1 MSTIHITFVK
11 LKNVTSPVQLL
22 VQLYADT
29 WLRTP
34 YTVMQFNITI
44 HPPNKITSWMNLGKV
59 KSDKYH
65 QESQWLNIASC
76 LCSMRLHYTEHIL
89 LSSCQCWNFILSMEE
104 LFHFTSGPY
113 SSLLLGLPLSSL
125 VRRRHCF
132 LLRNCWSISSSADCF
147 PSLCLLIG
155 GNEAAEQG
163 MATAM
168 QWFYLHPSYHLFLF
182 TQVQTTCDRC
192 IDMRKTA
199 SPEGDNLSSLVKS
212 VWVAA
217 RQCCWQ
223 YLIWCL
229 MAWQS

>member
-59 KSDKYH
+59 KSDKNH
-65 QESQWLNIASC
+65 QESQWLNITSC

-104 LFHFTSGPY
+104 LFHFTSGLCLQFSAAWPAPQFPGQEKTLFSAEKLLKHFLLCRLFSLAVPFDWRKWGSRTGDGNSHAVVLSTPLI
-113 SSLLLGLPLSSL
+113 SSLL
-125 VRRRHCF
+125 
-132 LLRNCWSISSSADCF
+132 I
-147 PSLCLLIG
+147 
-155 GNEAAEQG
+155 
-163 MATAM
+163 
-168 QWFYLHPSYHLFLF
+168 HPS
-182 TQVQTTCDRC
+182 
-192 IDMRKTA
+192 
-199 SPEGDNLSSLVKS
+199 SDNL
-212 VWVAA
+212 
-217 RQCCWQ
+217 WQ
-223 YLIWCL
+223 MHRYEENCFSWGG
-229 MAWQS
+229 QSFLTC